1 MKLVYS
7 DRYDLNLGSHVFP
20 SIKYRLVKEKLL
32 REHIAEPEDFV
43 EPPPASDDDIG
54 LVHHREYLRRLQTG
68 KLSYLEVLRLE
79 IPYSP
84 ELVRAVWLC
93 AGGSILAGRLAL
105 EDGVCV
111 NVGGGFH
118 HAYPDHGEGFC
129 VLNDFAVAIRRLQK
143 DETITQAMTVDCDV
157 HQGNGT
163 AAIFGGD
170 HTVFTLSIH
179 QENNYPYPKPPSSL
193 DINLRDGVGDEE
205 YLRELAQG
213 LDRALAEFRPDLIFY
228 LAGADPYRD
237 DQLGGLRLSLE
248 GLEKRDRLVF
258 EKARAEEYTG
268 GSHTGGRLRPATRGH
283 DSNPLQHHPRG
294 QRVCEVAQTSCFSK
308 SAASPAANRLWSAAA
323 CCRFSLA
330 SLLAGPSPTLQG
342 TASKLAWTKAAA
354 SCRTP
359 ERLTFSYA
367 PILMRWVLSE
377 PVR

>member
-1 MKLVYS
+1 VKLVYS
-7 DRYDLNLGSHVFP
+7 DHYDLNLGTHVFP

-32 REHIAEPEDFV
+32 REHMAEPGDFI
-43 EPPPASDDDIG
+43 EPPLASDDDIA
-54 LVHHREYLRRLQTG
+54 LVHHREYLRKLQTG

-84 ELVRAVWLC
+84 ELIRAVWLC

-105 EDGVCV
+105 EDGVAV

-129 VLNDFAVAIRRLQK
+129 VLNDFAVAIRRLQRDK
-143 DETITQAMTVDCDV
+143 TIERAMTVDCDV

-213 LDRALAEFRPDLIFY
+213 LDRALAEFSPDLIFY
-228 LAGADPYRD
+228 VAGADPYRD
-237 DQLGGLRLSLE
+237 DQLGGLKLSLE

-258 EKARAEEYTG
+258 EKSKAKNI
-268 GSHTGGRLRPATRGH
+268 P
-283 DSNPLQHHPRG
+283 
-294 QRVCEVAQTSCFSK
+294 VAVV
-308 SAASPAANRLWSAAA
+308 
-323 CCRFSLA
+323 
-330 SLLAGPSPTLQG
+330 LAGG
-342 TASKLAWTKAAA
+342 YA
-354 SCRTP
+354 R
-359 ERLTFSYA
+359 RLDDTIQIHANTVCVAKEFA
-367 PILMRWVLSE
+367 K
-377 PVR
+377 

>member
-1 MKLVYS
+1 LKLVYS

-32 REHIAEPEDFV
+32 REHIAEPGDFI
-43 EPPPASDDDIG
+43 EPPPASDDDIA
-54 LVHHREYLRRLQTG
+54 LVHHREYLRKLQTG

-93 AGGSILAGRLAL
+93 TGGSILAGRLAL
-105 EDGVCV
+105 EDGAAV

-143 DETITQAMTVDCDV
+143 DRTIERAMTVDCDV

-213 LDRALAEFRPDLIFY
+213 LDRALEEFSPDLIFY
-228 LAGADPYRD
+228 VAGADPYRD
-237 DQLGGLRLSLE
+237 DQLGGLKLSLQ

-258 EKARAEEYTG
+258 EKAKQK
-268 GSHTGGRLRPATRGH
+268 
-283 DSNPLQHHPRG
+283 NI
-294 QRVCEVAQTSCFSK
+294 
-308 SAASPAANRLWSAAA
+308 PAAVI
-323 CCRFSLA
+323 
-330 SLLAGPSPTLQG
+330 LAGG
-342 TASKLAWTKAAA
+342 
-354 SCRTP
+354 
-359 ERLTFSYA
+359 YA
-367 PILMRWVLSE
+367 RRVEETVEIHVSTIRVAKE
-377 PVR
+377 FAK

>member
-1 MKLVYS
+1 
-7 DRYDLNLGSHVFP
+7 VFP

-32 REHIAEPEDFV
+32 REHIAEPGDFV
-43 EPPPASDDDIG
+43 EPPPASDDDIA
-54 LVHHREYLRRLQTG
+54 LVHHREYLRKLQAG

-93 AGGSILAGRLAL
+93 TGGSILAGRLAL
-105 EDGVCV
+105 EEGVGV

-143 DETITQAMTVDCDV
+143 DKTIEQAMTVDCDV

-193 DINLRDGVGDEE
+193 DINLHDGVGDEE
-205 YLRELAQG
+205 YLRELTQG

-228 LAGADPYRD
+228 VAGADPYRD
-237 DQLGGLRLSLE
+237 DQLGGLKLSLE

-258 EKARAEEYTG
+258 EKA
-268 GSHTGGRLRPATRGH
+268 SGRNIP
-283 DSNPLQHHPRG
+283 
-294 QRVCEVAQTSCFSK
+294 VAIT
-308 SAASPAANRLWSAAA
+308 
-323 CCRFSLA
+323 
-330 SLLAGPSPTLQG
+330 LAGG
-342 TASKLAWTKAAA
+342 
-354 SCRTP
+354 
-359 ERLTFSYA
+359 YA
-367 PILMRWVLSE
+367 RQLEDTIQIHSNTIRVAKE
-377 PVR
+377 FVK

>member
-1 MKLVYS
+1 LKLVYS

-32 REHIAEPEDFV
+32 REHIAEPGDFI
-43 EPPPASDDDIG
+43 EPPPASDDDIA
-54 LVHHREYLRRLQTG
+54 LVHHREYLRKLQTG

-93 AGGSILAGRLAL
+93 TGGSILAGRLAL
-105 EDGVCV
+105 EDGAAV

-143 DETITQAMTVDCDV
+143 DRTIERAMTVDCDV

-179 QENNYPYPKPPSSL
+179 QDNNYPYPKPPSSL

-213 LDRALAEFRPDLIFY
+213 LDRALEEFSPDLIFY
-228 LAGADPYRD
+228 VAGADPYRD
-237 DQLGGLRLSLE
+237 DQLGGLKLSLQ

-258 EKARAEEYTG
+258 EKAKQK
-268 GSHTGGRLRPATRGH
+268 
-283 DSNPLQHHPRG
+283 NI
-294 QRVCEVAQTSCFSK
+294 
-308 SAASPAANRLWSAAA
+308 PAAVI
-323 CCRFSLA
+323 
-330 SLLAGPSPTLQG
+330 LAGG
-342 TASKLAWTKAAA
+342 
-354 SCRTP
+354 
-359 ERLTFSYA
+359 YA
-367 PILMRWVLSE
+367 RRVEETVEIHVSTIRVAKE
-377 PVR
+377 FAK

>member
-1 MKLVYS
+1 M
-7 DRYDLNLGSHVFP
+7 FP

-32 REHIAEPEDFV
+32 REHIAEPGDFI
-43 EPPPASDDDIG
+43 EPPPASDDDIA
-54 LVHHREYLRRLQTG
+54 LVHHREYLSKLQTG

-84 ELVRAVWLC
+84 ELIRAVWLC
-93 AGGSILAGRLAL
+93 TGGSILAGRLAL
-105 EDGVCV
+105 EDGAAV

-129 VLNDFAVAIRRLQK
+129 ALNDFAVAIRRLQK
-143 DETITQAMTVDCDV
+143 DRTIERAMTVDCDV

-213 LDRALAEFRPDLIFY
+213 LDRALAEISPNLIFY
-228 LAGADPYRD
+228 IAGADPYRD
-237 DQLGGLRLSLE
+237 DQLGGLKLSLE

-258 EKARAEEYTG
+258 EKARAK
-268 GSHTGGRLRPATRGH
+268 HIP
-283 DSNPLQHHPRG
+283 
-294 QRVCEVAQTSCFSK
+294 VAVT
-308 SAASPAANRLWSAAA
+308 
-323 CCRFSLA
+323 
-330 SLLAGPSPTLQG
+330 LAGG
-342 TASKLAWTKAAA
+342 YA
-354 SCRTP
+354 R
-359 ERLTFSYA
+359 RLEDTIQIHANTIRVAKEFA
-367 PILMRWVLSE
+367 K
-377 PVR
+377 

>member
-1 MKLVYS
+1 
-7 DRYDLNLGSHVFP
+7 
-20 SIKYRLVKEKLL
+20 
-32 REHIAEPEDFV
+32 
-43 EPPPASDDDIG
+43 
-54 LVHHREYLRRLQTG
+54 LVHHREYLRKLQTG

-93 AGGSILAGRLAL
+93 TGGSILAGRLAL
-105 EDGVCV
+105 EDGAAV

-143 DETITQAMTVDCDV
+143 EKTIERAMTVDCDV

-205 YLRELAQG
+205 YLSELAQALG
-213 LDRALAEFRPDLIFY
+213 RALAEFSPDLIFY
-228 LAGADPYRD
+228 VAGADPYRY
-237 DQLGGLRLSLE
+237 DQLGGLKLSLA

-258 EKARAEEYTG
+258 EKARAKNIPVAVVLAG
-268 GSHTGGRLRPATRGH
+268 GYARQLEDTIQIHANTVR
-283 DSNPLQHHPRG
+283 
-294 QRVCEVAQTSCFSK
+294 VAQEFAK
-308 SAASPAANRLWSAAA
+308 
-323 CCRFSLA
+323 
-330 SLLAGPSPTLQG
+330 
-342 TASKLAWTKAAA
+342 
-354 SCRTP
+354 
-359 ERLTFSYA
+359 
-367 PILMRWVLSE
+367 
-377 PVR
+377 